1 MAEDGMTGPE
11 VRHRSRATGIK
22 SSRPTRRGYAR
33 RLSAVKGMGAAAS
46 TDVAHV
52 LLKN

>member
-1 MAEDGMTGPE
+1 MAEDGMTGRK

-22 SSRPTRRGYAR
+22 ASRPTCRGYAR
-33 RLSAVKGMGAAAS
+33 RLSAVKGIDAAAS
-46 TDVAHV
+46 TDLAHV